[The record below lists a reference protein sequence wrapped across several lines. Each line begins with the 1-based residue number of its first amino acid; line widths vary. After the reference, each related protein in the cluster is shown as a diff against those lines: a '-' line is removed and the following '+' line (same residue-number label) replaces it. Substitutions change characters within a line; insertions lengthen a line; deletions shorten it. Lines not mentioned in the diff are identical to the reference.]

1 MASNFYRQRDSP
13 QYILGHGLELGF
25 ISAGIIAAII
35 LVISY
40 AAINKKRDRIIQ
52 EGGEVQFTAQEL
64 SSKGDR
70 AVTFRYM
77 I

>member
-13 QYILGHGLELGF
+13 QYVLGHTLELGF
-25 ISAGIIAAII
+25 ISAGIVAAFI

-40 AAINKKRDRIIQ
+40 VCINKKRDRIVQ
-52 EGGEVQFTAQEL
+52 DGGEAQFTAREL
-64 SSKGDR
+64 SAKGDR
-70 AVTFRYM
+70 AITFRYM